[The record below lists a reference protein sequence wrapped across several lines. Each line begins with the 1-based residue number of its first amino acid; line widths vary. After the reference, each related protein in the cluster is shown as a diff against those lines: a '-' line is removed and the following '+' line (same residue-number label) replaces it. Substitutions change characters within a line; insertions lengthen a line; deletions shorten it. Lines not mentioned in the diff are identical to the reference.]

1 MSRFSPFLHPAD
13 EILLTMERIY
23 RHRMTTTSGGNLSLV
38 ERDGTI
44 WITPAGIDKGGLER
58 DDIVCVRADG
68 AVEGLRR
75 PSSELP
81 FHRTIYAA
89 RPDVRGIVHAH
100 AGALVAF
107 SIVHRVPD
115 TRLFHQSR
123 GVCGEV
129 GFAAYALPGSDA
141 LGQSIA
147 ATFARGFD
155 CVLLENHGV
164 VVGGPTLQ
172 AAFERFETLEFAAR
186 TLIRASLLGEV
197 RFLDDEEVA
206 LPSQLAALPAFTR
219 SEPPSTR
226 ERELRRLVCQF
237 TRRGYRQRLF
247 ISTEGSYSA
256 RLGDDAF
263 VITPNQ
269 QDRDA
274 LEADDLVL
282 VQAGQAEAGKSASRA
297 SRLHRAVYRR
307 HPWAGAIVN
316 ATPVNATAFSVTGT
330 EFDPCTIPESYIVLR
345 HVGRVPYG
353 VQFREPEHVADTL
366 SPDQPALLLEND
378 GVMVVGGS
386 VLEAF
391 DRLEVLESTADA
403 LINGRLLGEVCHMP
417 GDAIDELTRVFLQG

>member
-13 EILLTMERIY
+13 EVLLTMERIY

-58 DDIVCVRADG
+58 DDIVAVRPDG
-68 AVEGLRR
+68 SVEGARP

-81 FHRTIYAA
+81 FHRRIYAA
-89 RPDVRGIVHAH
+89 RPDIRGIVHAH

-107 SIVHRVPD
+107 SIAHRVPD
-115 TRLFHQSR
+115 TRVFHQSR
-123 GVCGEV
+123 GVCGDV
-129 GFAAYALPGSDA
+129 GFAPYALPGSEA

-147 ATFARGFD
+147 ATFAQGFD
-155 CVLLENHGV
+155 CVVLENHGV

-172 AAFERFETLEFAAR
+172 AAFQRFETLEFAAR
-186 TLIRASLLGEV
+186 TLIRASLLGPV
-197 RFLDDEEVA
+197 RFLGEDEI
-206 LPSQLAALPAFTR
+206 ALPAQLAPLPIFTR
-219 SEPPSTR
+219 SEAPSTR
-226 ERELRRLVCQF
+226 ERELRRLICQF

-263 VITPNQ
+263 VITPNRE
-269 QDRDA
+269 DRDA

-282 VQAGQAEAGKSASRA
+282 VQAGDAEAGKSPSRA
-297 SRLHRAVYRR
+297 TRLHRAIYRR

-330 EFDPCTIPESYIVLR
+330 DFDPRTIPESYIVLR

-353 VQFREPEHVADTL
+353 VQFRDPERVAATL

-378 GVMVVGGS
+378 GVMVVGGT
-386 VLEAF
+386 VLDAF

-417 GDAIDELTRVFLQG
+417 ADAIDELTRVFLHG

>member
-1 MSRFSPFLHPAD
+1 VSRFSPYLHPAD

-38 ERDGTI
+38 DGAGDV

-58 DDIVCVRADG
+58 DDIVRVRPDG
-68 AVEGLRR
+68 AVDGARR

-81 FHRTIYAA
+81 FHRMIYAA

-107 SIVHRVPD
+107 SIAHRVPD

-123 GVCGEV
+123 SVCGEV
-129 GFAAYALPGSDA
+129 GFAPYALPGSTA
-141 LGQSIA
+141 LGERIA
-147 ATFARGFD
+147 ETFARGFD
-155 CVLLENHGV
+155 CVVLENHGI

-172 AAFERFETLEFAAR
+172 IAFQRFETLEFAAR
-186 TLIRASLLGEV
+186 TLIRAALIGDV
-197 RFLDDEEVA
+197 RLLDDDEVA
-206 LPSQLAALPAFTR
+206 LPAQLAPLPAFAR
-219 SEPPSTR
+219 QAPPSTA

-269 QDRDA
+269 ADRDA
-274 LEADDLVL
+274 LDADDLVL
-282 VQAGQAEAGKSASRA
+282 VQGGQAEAGKAPSRA
-297 SRLHRAVYRR
+297 SRLHRAIYRQ
-307 HPWAGAIVN
+307 HAWVGAIVN
-316 ATPVNATAFSVTGT
+316 AAPINATAFSVTGA
-330 EFDPCTIPESYIVLR
+330 EFDPRTIPESYIVLR

-353 VQFREPEHVADTL
+353 VQFRDPRKVADVL
-366 SPDQPALLLEND
+366 SADRPALLLEND
-378 GVMVVGGS
+378 GVMVAGRT

-403 LINGRLLGEVCHMP
+403 LINGRLLGAVQHMP
-417 GDAIDELTRVFLQG
+417 AAAIDELTKAFLVN